1 MKSTNGDIIAFVA
14 EDRLTAAYM
23 IVAHSALFLGVCLG
37 FLQALEYAGI
47 DLYPQ
52 VSFLIKSYYHGL
64 SLHGVLNVLVWTTFF
79 ISGFLTFVTVRALDT
94 PLHGIGLGWT
104 AFGVMVGGLVLA
116 AVPLL
121 NNQATV
127 MFTFYPPMKAHA
139 AFYLGL
145 TLVVTATWLVALT
158 LQRTYNAWRR
168 THPNDWT
175 PLSAFMS
182 LVTVAMWTIA
192 SLGITAEML
201 FLLLPWAF
209 DWINGSDAL
218 LARTLF
224 WFTGHPIVYF
234 WLLPAYISWYTMIPQ
249 QAGGQLFSDPM
260 ARVSFLLFLIL
271 SIPVGIHH
279 QYADPGISQGWKLFH
294 AFLTFA
300 VFFPSLLTFF
310 NVVASLENGARRRGG
325 QGWVMWFTKLPWG
338 DPSLVAQ
345 VLAMLLFASGGISGL
360 INASYNVNLVVHNTA
375 WVPGHFHLT
384 VGSAVTLTFMGISYW
399 LVPFLRGRALWNRQ
413 LALVQAWFWFIGMII
428 FSHAMHNLGLMGMPR
443 RTMIGAA
450 TYLSLH
456 PEWSTELPKVGL
468 GGTLLFISALA
479 YFVNLIMTVVASRQP
494 ASAEVP
500 GAEALAGP
508 EGAPNLLDR
517 WWPWLAVAG
526 LLILLAYG
534 PTIAYLV
541 STSPLNAPGYRVW

>member
-1 MKSTNGDIIAFVA
+1 MRSANGESKAFVA
-14 EDRLTAAYM
+14 ADRLTTAYM
-23 IVAHSALFLGVCLG
+23 IVAHSALFLGVILG

-52 VSFLIKSYYHGL
+52 VSLLIKSYYHGL

-79 ISGFLTFVTVRALDT
+79 ISGSLTFVTVRALET

-104 AFGVMVGGLVLA
+104 AFGLIATGLVLA

-121 NNQATV
+121 NNEATV

-139 AFYLGL
+139 AFYVGL
-145 TLVVTATWLVALT
+145 TLVVAATWLVALT
-158 LQRTYNAWRR
+158 LYRTYDAWRQ
-168 THPNDWT
+168 THPDEWT

-182 LVTVAMWTIA
+182 LITFAMWTIA

-201 FLLLPWAF
+201 FLLPWAF
-209 DWINGSDAL
+209 NWVNGSDAL

-224 WFTGHPIVYF
+224 WFSGHPIVYF
-234 WLLPAYISWYTMIPQ
+234 WLLPAYISWYTMVPQ

-279 QYADPGISQGWKLFH
+279 QYADPGISEGWKLFH

-310 NVVASLENGARRRGG
+310 NVVASLENGARNRGG
-325 QGWVMWFTKLPWG
+325 QGWVLWFTKLPW
-338 DPSLVAQ
+338 DEPSLVAQ

-384 VGSAVTLTFMGISYW
+384 VESAVTLTFMGISYW

-413 LALVQAWFWFIGMII
+413 LALVQTWLWFVGMII

-443 RTMIGAA
+443 RTMIGAS
-450 TYLSLH
+450 TYLALH
-456 PEWSTELPKVGL
+456 PEWHNELPKVGL
-468 GGTLLFISALA
+468 GGTLLFISALC
-479 YFVNLIMTVVASRQP
+479 YFVNLIMTVVASRRV
-494 ASAEVP
+494 AVVEVP
-500 GAEALAGP
+500 GARALAGP
-508 EGAPNLLDR
+508 EGAPKLLDR

-541 STSPLNAPGYRVW
+541 STSPLNSPGYRVW